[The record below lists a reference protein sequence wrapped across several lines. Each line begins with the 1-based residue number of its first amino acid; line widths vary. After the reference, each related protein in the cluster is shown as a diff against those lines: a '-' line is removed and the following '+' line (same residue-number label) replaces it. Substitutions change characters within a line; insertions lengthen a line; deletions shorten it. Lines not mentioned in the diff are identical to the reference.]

1 MIGEELQIAVN
12 ITTVTRH
19 MEILQELL
27 SRDNHAIHCMVPK
40 WDTRRARS
48 DAVNI
53 TDVETAG
60 LSGAV
65 EEKNM
70 RAFRTDFTSLIHR

>member
-27 SRDNHAIHCMVPK
+27 SRDNHATHCPK

-53 TDVETAG
+53 TAVETAG

-65 EEKNM
+65 EEKDM

>member
-27 SRDNHAIHCMVPK
+27 SRDNHATHCPK
-40 WDTRRARS
+40 WDTRRVRS

-65 EEKNM
+65 EEKDM